1 MPQILTIGRVA
12 AGWGFRDV
20 TGAEYGHSP
29 DIREVVETAE
39 RIAKRTGAQ
48 VEFTAE
54 AEEHYR
60 AIRDK
65 STTGDAAHPPPTRI
79 TKAGFWRRLFGKRER

>member
-1 MPQILTIGRVA
+1 MAQILTICRMGD
-12 AGWGFRDV
+12 GWGFRDV
-20 TGAEYGHSP
+20 TGAAYARSR
-29 DIREVVETAE
+29 DIREVVETAG

-60 AIRDK
+60 ATRDQ
-65 STTGDAAHPPPTRI
+65 SSTGDAAHPPPTRI